1 MESNKKNK
9 IIIAFFVFLGLMWL
23 CTVISKSIYA
33 SKLPIVST
41 ESIEQ
46 KYVEHIV
53 EVDGIVVAGDK
64 NPIAALSGL
73 RVEKLMVQAGDR
85 IEAGD
90 VIFTVDMDDLDGM
103 LEEKRTAISKLQ
115 AQIDTILQNEELARQ
130 QKELEEQRAREDY
143 DALAQRQNTLVG
155 RAAEEY
161 SKIEDEIDKQRN
173 EEIERR
179 RKEAE
184 EKRKA
189 ERENHSEDDE
199 NDSEDSE
206 GYYEDGDY
214 YYEDGNN
221 YYEGDEN
228 FDGGIVDEALLEAL
242 QQAAYA
248 EADAEW
254 ERDNT
259 MKEAGR
265 RVEDTTLPENED
277 SALEVNRLELARLQE
292 DLARFQEIKDAEGQI
307 KADQDGL
314 VTDIYISIGG
324 RTSDSAVMLLADD
337 SVPCRFKAVIS
348 QEQKKYVGLNDQVA
362 LKLDG
367 SSREKDATVDYLEES
382 SSLPGS
388 YDIYIDLPEGTGVP
402 GLSGTMSRSES
413 GEKHPV
419 CVTPQAVHKADV
431 QSYVYVVRERDG
443 ILGKEYYAEQI
454 KVRILDE
461 NESWVAV
468 EGALDNESII
478 ITSSTKEV
486 GNGDVIRLE
495 E

>member
-9 IIIAFFVFLGLMWL
+9 IIVAFFVFLGLMWL

-64 NPIAALSGL
+64 NPVTVLSGL
-73 RVEKLMVQAGDR
+73 RVDKLMVQAGDR
-85 IEAGD
+85 IEEGD
-90 VIFTVDMDDLDGM
+90 VIFTVDMEDLDGM
-103 LEEKRTAISKLQ
+103 LEEKQTAISKVQ
-115 AQIDTILQNEELARQ
+115 AQIDTIIQNEELARQ

-143 DALAQRQNTLVG
+143 DALAQRQDTLVG

-179 RKEAE
+179 KKEAE

-189 ERENHSEDDE
+189 EREKQSEDDE
-199 NDSEDSE
+199 HYSEDGE
-206 GYYEDGDY
+206 
-214 YYEDGNN
+214 N
-221 YYEGDEN
+221 YYDDNYNYDEGDEN
-228 FDGGIVDEALLEAL
+228 FDGDIVDEALLEAL

-248 EADAEW
+248 EADAKW
-254 ERDNT
+254 ERDNA

-265 RVEDTTLPENED
+265 KVEDTTLPENED
-277 SALEVNRLELARLQE
+277 AALEVNRLELARLQE
-292 DLARFQEIKDAEGQI
+292 DLALFQEIKDAEGQI
-307 KADQDGL
+307 RADRGGL
-314 VTDIYISIGG
+314 VTDIYINIGG

-337 SVPCRFKAVIS
+337 SVPCQFKAVIS

-367 SSREKDATVDYLEES
+367 SSREKDATVDYLAENS
-382 SSLPGS
+382 SVPGS

-402 GLSGTMSRSES
+402 GMSGTMSRAES
-413 GEKHPV
+413 GEKYPV
-419 CVTPQAVHKADV
+419 CVTPQAVHKVDV
-431 QSYVYVVRERDG
+431 QSYVYVVKERDG
-443 ILGKEYYAEQI
+443 ILGKEYYAEQM

-461 NESWVAV
+461 NDSWVAV
-468 EGALDNESII
+468 EGALDQESVI

-486 GNGDVIRLE
+486 GNGDVVRLE

>member
-1 MESNKKNK
+1 MDSNKKNK

-64 NPIAALSGL
+64 NPITALSGL
-73 RVEKLMVQAGDR
+73 RVDKLMVQAGDR
-85 IEAGD
+85 IEEGD
-90 VIFTVDMDDLDGM
+90 VIFTIDMEDLDDI
-103 LEEKRTAISKLQ
+103 LEEKRAEISKIQ
-115 AQIDTILQNEELARQ
+115 VQIDTILQNEELARQ

-143 DALAQRQNTLVG
+143 DALAQRQDTLVG

-179 RKEAE
+179 KKEAE

-189 ERENHSEDDE
+189 ERENRSEDDE
-199 NDSEDSE
+199 DDFEDGE
-206 GYYEDGDY
+206 NYYEDYD
-214 YYEDGNN
+214 N

-254 ERDNT
+254 ERDNA

-277 SALEVNRLELARLQE
+277 STLEVIRLELARLQE
-292 DLARFQEIKDAEGQI
+292 DLARFQDIKDAEGQI
-307 KADQDGL
+307 MADQDGL
-314 VTDIYISIGG
+314 VTDIYINIGG
-324 RTSDSAVMLLADD
+324 RTSDSAIMLLADD

-388 YDIYIDLPEGTGVP
+388 YDIYIDLPEGTGMP

-413 GEKHPV
+413 GEKYPV
-419 CVTPQAVHKADV
+419 CVTPQAVHKVDV
-431 QSYVYVVRERDG
+431 QSYVYVVKERDG

-468 EGALDNESII
+468 EGALDKDSII